1 MSERDRKRKR
11 KPMEYPF
18 LVAVVG
24 LLIAVLLD
32 RVIGTAIFCLAGI
45 YVTVSYV
52 ILAVK
57 TSSGQTPERLW
68 NLGVAAV
75 FAVFTYLAATTT
87 LYG

>member
-1 MSERDRKRKR
+1 MSERKR

-18 LVAVVG
+18 LVAVLG

-32 RVIGTAIFCLAGI
+32 RVIGTVIFCLAGI

-52 ILAVK
+52 VLAIK
-57 TSSGQTPERLW
+57 LQSGQTSERVW

-87 LYG
+87 LSG